1 MAKHIAK
8 TGEDTINLVQPIRDK
23 KQVREVT
30 KYLYNY
36 DFRYGLIWDIGIH
49 IGLRISDIL
58 NLPLSIRNKNMITIT
73 EQKTDKKK
81 HFPLSVDLQNKINE
95 CIEKHRSYEIPE
107 DKHIFIGKKHAKL
120 DRSNVYRRINIACQK
135 IGITENVGTHTMR
148 KTFGYHH
155 YKQFKDVALLQTIFN
170 HSSPAITLR
179 YIGITQDEINESY
192 EKLDFD
198 KTFTSLALADLK
210 SKTYG
215 AISEKRELQNIL
227 TNFTLNMQN
236 ILNNMQEE
244 VQEIKETT
252 KNIEKPTIT
261 KIEKSL
267 MNTIQ
272 NYIECSRNEKAVNF
286 CKWLLEQAEANI

>member
-1 MAKHIAK
+1 MVKHIAK
-8 TGEDTINLVQPIRDK
+8 TGEDAINLVQPIRDK
-23 KQVREVT
+23 KQVKEIT

-49 IGLRISDIL
+49 IGLRVSDIL
-58 NLPLSIRNKNMITIT
+58 SLPLSIRDKNIITIT
-73 EQKTDKKK
+73 EQKTGKKK
-81 HFPLSVDLQNKINE
+81 HFPLSADLQKKINE
-95 CIEKHRSYEIPE
+95 CIEKHRRYEIPD
-107 DKHIFIGKKHAKL
+107 DKHIFIGLKHAKM
-120 DRSNVYRRINIACQK
+120 DRSNVYRVINTACQK

-192 EKLDFD
+192 KKLNFD

-236 ILNNMQEE
+236 ILNSVQNE
-244 VQEIKETT
+244 VHEIKETT